1 MARSVKTWLREQ
13 NQLIK
18 DKSIEELSSEFCFR
32 DPLRPILNNPE
43 IIFSPAD
50 GVVVDCTDI
59 KSCDDTIYGK
69 YGDITINDLSYGMI
83 PEGEY
88 SVVTIFLT
96 FYDAHIVRMPI
107 GGVVKKTE
115 LPPVYVENRPMLDFE
130 NFIMGG
136 KYTEIRK
143 EIISSFAYNQRTLY
157 SIKNPFRKDSL
168 YLILTAD
175 YDIDTIL
182 DFSSKMCSMVQNQ
195 RLASIRYGS
204 MVTCIVPK
212 SWNTE
217 LKCKENT
224 HVEAGL
230 DTLFF
235 YE

>member
-1 MARSVKTWLREQ
+1 
-13 NQLIK
+13 
-18 DKSIEELSSEFCFR
+18 
-32 DPLRPILNNPE
+32 
-43 IIFSPAD
+43 
-50 GVVVDCTDI
+50 
-59 KSCDDTIYGK
+59 
-69 YGDITINDLSYGMI
+69 
-83 PEGEY
+83 
-88 SVVTIFLT
+88 
-96 FYDAHIVRMPI
+96 
-107 GGVVKKTE
+107 
-115 LPPVYVENRPMLDFE
+115 MLDLE

-204 MVTCIVPK
+204 MVTCIVPN

>member
-32 DPLRPILNNPE
+32 DPFRPIRNNPE

-50 GVVVDCTDI
+50 GIVVDCTDI
-59 KSCDDTIYGK
+59 KSCDDTIHGK

-96 FYDAHIVRMPI
+96 FYDAHIVRMPV

-136 KYTEIRK
+136 KYTEIRN

-182 DFSSKMCSMVQNQ
+182 DFSSKMCSMVQNK

-204 MVTCIVPK
+204 MATCIVPK